1 MTNDLLEQIRTIDPN
16 CVVEKSFDDLVK
28 ETNTQWILT
37 LLSQA
42 SEQTKQKCEK
52 AQIAADLID
61 KMEALRIDIDSEIYG
76 CALSNEILY
85 QKYERANEMLDDC
98 LSVVRSTL
106 MESEENSI

>member
-28 ETNTQWILT
+28 ETYTQWLLT

-42 SEQTKQKCEK
+42 SEQTKQKYEK
-52 AQIAADLID
+52 ARIAATLINQ
-61 KMEALRIDIDSEIYG
+61 MEALRIDIASDICG
-76 CALSNEILY
+76 CALTSELLY